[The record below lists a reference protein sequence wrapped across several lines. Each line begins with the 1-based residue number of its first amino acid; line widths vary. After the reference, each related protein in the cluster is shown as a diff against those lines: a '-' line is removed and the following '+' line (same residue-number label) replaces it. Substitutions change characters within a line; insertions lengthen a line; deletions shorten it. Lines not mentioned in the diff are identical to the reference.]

1 VPAELGLR
9 FEPVRAQALA
19 AASEAQDF
27 GGLFLGFSF
36 FLILAALIL
45 MALLFQFG
53 LEQRTTEVGTLL
65 ALGFTPKQVRRLLLW
80 EGGALALLGGV
91 IGAFAGTGYARAMV
105 HGLTTV
111 WRDAVASSTLSYHA
125 TPSTLLLGVAASTI
139 VCTL

>member
-1 VPAELGLR
+1 NVEPEAFATTLTSQLQSALVPAELGLR

-19 AASEAQDF
+19 AANQAQDF

-65 ALGFTPKQVRRLLLW
+65 ALGFTPRQVRWLLLG
-80 EGGALALLGGV
+80 EGTALAFVGGLQGV
-91 IGAFAGTGYARAMV
+91 VAGIAYARTMLV
-105 HGLTTV
+105 GLTT
-111 WRDAVASSTLSYHA
+111 
-125 TPSTLLLGVAASTI
+125 
-139 VCTL
+139 